1 MSSGFG
7 SRFSSLS
14 QIRKTGRHQFKPFRL
29 AAVPEGFAPMKRDH
43 RPLSAVRE
51 ESPFATPPR
60 VLVMAD
66 DAAAVE
72 AVELAEA
79 LDALGADT
87 EVRFGELRHD
97 HSHPDAVIVAE
108 PRGYRVTRHHPILE
122 SILRTGSWA

>member
-1 MSSGFG
+1 
-7 SRFSSLS
+7 
-14 QIRKTGRHQFKPFRL
+14 
-29 AAVPEGFAPMKRDH
+29 MKRDH

-66 DAAAVE
+66 DADAVE
-72 AVELAEA
+72 ALELAEA
-79 LDALGADT
+79 LDALGADA
-87 EVRFGELRHD
+87 EVRFGALRNDHG

-122 SILRTGSWA
+122 SVLGVGSQA